1 MMPASKRIPTAAE
14 LAQKKRKIMR
24 VEMISGAGCTI
35 IGAAFLAGSH
45 TMREMSIFLFGW
57 AFGCAF
63 HLTQTVIVD
72 RIARRKKPRR
82 KPNDAED

>member
-1 MMPASKRIPTAAE
+1 VSDRELRKR
-14 LAQKKRKIMR
+14 RIMR
-24 VEMISGAGCTI
+24 VELTSAIGSAI

-57 AFGCAF
+57 TFGCAF

-72 RIARRKKPRR
+72 RLKRRKESRR
-82 KPNDAED
+82 DGEDAKD